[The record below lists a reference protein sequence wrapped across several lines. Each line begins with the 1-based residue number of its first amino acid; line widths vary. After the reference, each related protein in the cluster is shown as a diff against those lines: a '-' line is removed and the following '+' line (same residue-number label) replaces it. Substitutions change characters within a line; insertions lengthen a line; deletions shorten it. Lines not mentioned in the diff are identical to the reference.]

1 MLKDLVKANRSCRG
15 FDRSRKVS
23 REELLEII
31 DTARLASSAI
41 NMQPLKY
48 FISNEDIITDKIT
61 KMVSFGGLLKDLNLP
76 FEGEEPPAY
85 IVICHDTSIVKEEPI
100 FINDVGIAAEIIGL
114 AATEMGLSVC
124 LMAGFDSSKIKKEL
138 FLPDNMEVK
147 LVIAIGKSLEKVKI
161 KEVGSEESVKYYRDE
176 NGVHVV
182 PKRKLED
189 IIIN

>member
-15 FDRSRKVS
+15 FDRSRKIN
-23 REELLEII
+23 REELLDIV
-31 DTARLASSAI
+31 DTARLAASAI

-48 FISNEDIITDKIT
+48 FISNEDMITDKIT
-61 KMVSFGGLLKDLNLP
+61 KMVRFGGLIKDLNLP

-85 IVICHDTSIVKEEPI
+85 IVICHDTSIVKEEQL
-100 FINDVGIAAEIIGL
+100 FIIDVGIAAQTIGL

-124 LMAGFDSSKIKKEL
+124 LMASFDAKKIKEEL
-138 FLPDNMEVK
+138 FLTDNMEPK
-147 LVIAIGKSLEKVKI
+147 LVVAVGKSHEKVKI
-161 KEVGSEESVKYYRDE
+161 KDAGSEESVKYYRNED
-176 NGVHVV
+176 GVHIV